1 MKELVIEYRKWMIE
15 EFKHGLKALNDSFC
29 IGGSLLKYYL
39 AYKTE
44 KIGQP
49 MQREEALLKLMELK
63 GAFNDLCILIYDERD
78 RLIGRIP
85 KKK

>member
-1 MKELVIEYRKWMIE
+1 M
-15 EFKHGLKALNDSFC
+15 
-29 IGGSLLKYYL
+29 LKYYL

-44 KIGQP
+44 RIGQP
-49 MQREEALLKLMELK
+49 MTKEEALLKLMELK

-78 RLIGRIP
+78 RLVGRIP